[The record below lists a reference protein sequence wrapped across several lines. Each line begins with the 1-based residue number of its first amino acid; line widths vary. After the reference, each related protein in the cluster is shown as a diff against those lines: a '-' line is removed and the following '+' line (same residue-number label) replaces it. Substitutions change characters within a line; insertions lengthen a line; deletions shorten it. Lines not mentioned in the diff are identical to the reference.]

1 MIITEEKREVGMS
14 GVQIGKEMTI
24 KATPMAFK
32 MLAQNMYKDPIGAIL
47 REYGQNCL
55 DSHKRAGNSDPF
67 TIEFPSIANPVIK
80 FIDYGTGMDPAF
92 IEDDEAGYLS
102 IFHSTKR
109 GENESSGGFGVG
121 RVSLLAITDSYTI
134 ENRYNGRITVYNLF
148 QNARGI
154 PQLARISDGET
165 KEKNGVTITSSVP
178 LNKINDFHSRAAAI
192 YKFYDIIPN
201 FVDYTGGPVIP
212 FTSESPYQGKN
223 WSLDHD
229 YKHGGRSYIWMGCYS
244 YEIDN
249 AILSNRLTREQ
260 NLLLKCGITF
270 KVNVGDVSVNASREA
285 VNYDEKTYQF
295 IQDKLSE
302 IFIDVYP
309 ILERELLNGKTIYH
323 NRNIYKKYSPPFK
336 SLIKEC
342 YSKSLKIDNISC
354 FSNSFEYI
362 IPVIIKSTHDNSN
375 EYHTIY
381 SYHSLRHLSYNKAQ
395 KKNYE
400 ISKLRLD
407 ESEHIEFR
415 VPIII
420 NDLEF
425 KDKTKCVD
433 ACGQFL
439 DKTGN
444 QDKVYFADKFFEEYL
459 IKENILDLFTIIKAS
474 SFYVKPA
481 KTAGKTRRPVTYR
494 FFTNCQS
501 METSLTAIDKTV
513 SNGKTYYIRYSQ
525 FENYGIQAANVK
537 EFYDLLIT
545 AGVLKREDILVYTT
559 RHLEKKIIKEPDVIN
574 LLPYWKKYVKS
585 EAWSTVLFMYRGYY
599 INSILNGLY
608 RRYSSYSETDLF
620 KDLHPRVKKI
630 FEEMRCGFPSPD
642 SFPFLSALTNYKNN
656 LTNNN
661 KFNKKWEKLLQ
672 WINKRKPL
680 LSMVGEHTITIDQ
693 ARAIVQYL
701 K

>member
-1 MIITEEKREVGMS
+1 MIITEEKREVGMN
-14 GVQIGKEMTI
+14 GVQVGKEMTI

-55 DSHKRAGNSDPF
+55 DSHKRAGNTDPF

-229 YKHGGRSYIWMGCYS
+229 YKYGGRSYIWMGCYS

-249 AILSNRLTREQ
+249 TILSNRLTREQ

-336 SLIKEC
+336 SLIRDC
-342 YSKSLKIDNISC
+342 YSKSLKIDNISSRSNALESINPHIQEVVKDGDFPTYLLAYAMSKEAFTNSENRQGIYKISFNGNYDIP
-354 FSNSFEYI
+354 FSTLI
-362 IPVIIKSTHDNSN
+362 V
-375 EYHTIY
+375 
-381 SYHSLRHLSYNKAQ
+381 
-395 KKNYE
+395 
-400 ISKLRLD
+400 
-407 ESEHIEFR
+407 
-415 VPIII
+415 I
-420 NDLEF
+420 NDVGL
-425 KDKTKCVD
+425 KNTDQYKNLCN
-433 ACGQFL
+433 QFYS
-439 DKTGN
+439 DSERR
-444 QDKVYFADKFFEEYL
+444 YIDKFILVGESFKEYL

-481 KTAGKTRRPVTYR
+481 KTTVKVKRPVVYR
-494 FFTNCQS
+494 FFTNGKS
-501 METSLTAIDKTV
+501 METGLNVVDKSV
-513 SNGKTYYIRYSQ
+513 SSGKTYYIRYSQ
-525 FENYGIQAANVK
+525 FENYGIQASNVK

-559 RHLEKKIIKEPDVIN
+559 RHLEKKIIKELDVIN

-585 EAWSTVLFMYRGYY
+585 EAWSLVLFMYRGCY

-608 RRYSSYSETDLF
+608 KRYSSYNETDLF

-630 FEEMRCGFPSPD
+630 FEEMRCGFSSRD

-661 KFNKKWEKLLQ
+661 KFHKKWEKLLQ

-680 LSMVGEHTITIDQ
+680 LSLVGQNTITTDQ

>member
-1 MIITEEKREVGMS
+1 MIITEEKREVGTS
-14 GVQIGKEMTI
+14 GVQVGKEMTI
-24 KATPMAFK
+24 KATPLAFK

-55 DSHKRAGNSDPF
+55 DSHKRAGNTDPF

-192 YKFYDIIPN
+192 YKFYDVIPN
-201 FVDYTGGPVIP
+201 FVDYTGGPVIH

-223 WSLDHD
+223 WYLDYD
-229 YKHGGRSYIWMGCYS
+229 YKYGGRSYIWMGCYS

-249 AILSNRLTREQ
+249 AILSNRLTQEQ

-336 SLIKEC
+336 SLIRDC
-342 YSKSLKIDNISC
+342 YSKSLKINNIS
-354 FSNSFEYI
+354 SNSSSLESIYPKIPEVAKNGDVLDTYSFAYI
-362 IPVIIKSTHDNSN
+362 LSRENPFVSREKYVCKMICDGAYAIPFSA
-375 EYHTIY
+375 
-381 SYHSLRHLSYNKAQ
+381 L
-395 KKNYE
+395 
-400 ISKLRLD
+400 
-407 ESEHIEFR
+407 
-415 VPIII
+415 III
-420 NDLEF
+420 NDIGLKNINQYKDLANQFYSDRERRYIEKIILVGETF
-425 KDKTKCVD
+425 K
-433 ACGQFL
+433 
-439 DKTGN
+439 
-444 QDKVYFADKFFEEYL
+444 EYL

-481 KTAGKTRRPVTYR
+481 KTTIKVKRPVTYR

-501 METSLTAIDKTV
+501 METSLTTIDKTI
-513 SNGKTYYIRYSQ
+513 SSGKTYYIRYSQ
-525 FENYGIQAANVK
+525 FENYGIQAANIK
-537 EFYDLLIT
+537 EFYVLLIT

-559 RHLEKKIIKEPDVIN
+559 RHLEKKITKESDVNN
-574 LLPYWKKYVKS
+574 LLPLWKKYLKS
-585 EAWSTVLFMYRGYY
+585 EAWSLVLFMYRGCY
-599 INSILNGLY
+599 IDSILYGLY
-608 RRYSSYSETDLF
+608 KRYSSGKETDLF
-620 KDLHPRVKKI
+620 EDLHPRVKSI
-630 FEEMRCGFPSPD
+630 FQKMKSEFSSQYSLP
-642 SFPFLSALTNYKNN
+642 LLNVLTNYKYN

-661 KFNKKWEKLLQ
+661 KFHKKWEKLLQ

-680 LSMVGEHTITIDQ
+680 LSMAGQNTITADQ
-693 ARAIVQYL
+693 TRVIVQYL